1 MQQTK
6 TEEELKKEQE
16 EARKELD
23 ELFKKSKPKNLADG
37 LGQGVNSIVGGAL
50 GGVGIAVLAPA
61 AGFTEGMKRNGVL
74 GGVAG
79 ATGGL
84 VVGAIGGVGLI
95 LGGAVSGVTQI
106 VRGAAAQPTANK
118 AKKEGKWWNENTHE
132 WVLTNLKETSVPEN
146 DDDLLKKIVDDLD
159 SSPGQS
165 SLTVE
170 VKDTLYYDTLEV
182 DPSADP
188 SAIKRK
194 YYLLARKYHPDK
206 VGQDDKESAEKFK
219 QIAEAY
225 QVLSDPKLRQQYD
238 KDGRDGLS
246 GDKTDVNGGGVDPS
260 ILMAFLFGS
269 DKFNDYFG
277 RLATSTSAM
286 LGDSAKLSGEDSRI
300 LQDRRCTRLAI
311 KLAKKVEPWLKDD
324 FEMCQTVWATE
335 AVELSKASFGYELVK
350 VLGMAYEVTALQ
362 FLGSTESGI
371 GMPSIGKWAA
381 GQKAKR
387 KQKKAGQQTQVEG
400 LRATFNAMQL
410 QEEYQRKIKEAK
422 TPEEKARL
430 EKELEDATQS
440 SVLSLIWTATVVD
453 ITATIHE
460 TCQMLFFDQSVDKDL
475 RKKRAYAVKNLGLAL
490 QACSEPIK
498 PKQDAKNLFEE
509 AALAA
514 MVETMKRKDEESFSA
529 SFRNK

>member
-16 EARKELD
+16 EARKEVD

-50 GGVGIAVLAPA
+50 GGVGIAVLAPTTGFA
-61 AGFTEGMKRNGVL
+61 AGLKKGGVL
-74 GGVAG
+74 GGIAG
-79 ATGGL
+79 ATGGV
-84 VVGAIGGVGLI
+84 VVGAIGGAGMI

-106 VRGAAAQPTANK
+106 VRGAAAQPAAMK
-118 AKKEGKWWNENTHE
+118 ARKEGKWWNENIHE
-132 WVLTNLKETSVPEN
+132 WVLTKLEKTSVPEN
-146 DDDLLKKIVDDLD
+146 DDDLLKNIVDDLD
-159 SSPGQS
+159 SAGQAS
-165 SLTVE
+165 SITAEL
-170 VKDTLYYDTLEV
+170 KDTFYYDTLEV

-225 QVLSDPKLRQQYD
+225 QVLSDPKLRQKYD

-246 GDKTDVNGGGVDPS
+246 GDKTDINSSGVDPS

-286 LGDSAKLSGEDSRI
+286 LGDTAKLSARDSRT
-300 LQDRRCTRLAI
+300 LQERRCTRLAI
-311 KLAKKVEPWLKDD
+311 KLAEKVEPWLKDD
-324 FEMCQTVWATE
+324 FELCQTMWQIE
-335 AVELSKASFGYELVK
+335 AVELSKASFGYELVM

-387 KQKKAGQQTQVEG
+387 KKKKVGQKTQVES
-400 LRATFNAMQL
+400 LRATLNAMQV
-410 QEEYQRKIKEAK
+410 QEEYERKIKEAK
-422 TPEEKARL
+422 ASEDKARL
-430 EKELEDATQS
+430 EKELAEAAQS
-440 SVLSLIWTATVVD
+440 SMLSLIWTATVVD

-460 TCQMLFFDQSVDKDL
+460 TCQMLFFDQSVDKDS

-490 QACSEPIK
+490 QACPEPIK
-498 PKQDAKNLFEE
+498 PKQDAKHLFEE